1 MVVRHKHE
9 LTFTLHVGNR
19 QSIGPAELQS
29 MWQEAA
35 QSSDVSVSRR
45 TSAYDQAKQPYY
57 ELWAWRLHDKDAVER
72 RLRSL
77 LESKGYLF
85 GLADMTL

>member
-1 MVVRHKHE
+1 MRHRHE

-19 QSIGPAELQS
+19 QSIGPAELQT

-45 TSAYDQAKQPYY
+45 APVYDQARQPYY
-57 ELWAWRLHDKDAVER
+57 ELWSWRLRNKDDAEK
-72 RLRSL
+72 RLRGL
-77 LESKGYLF
+77 LEAKGYLF